1 MAGCSGLPK
10 PCKAPEDDSP
20 TKEECANSE
29 VVRQFIKRVW
39 NYRWTSKDDKAFLDA
54 REKGN
59 QCYVPPSIAAAL
71 DELRSS
77 RTIRH
82 RRDRKGKPIRS
93 TGADDY
99 ATCVNA
105 VHEVI
110 QEIKLKILDLVVDG
124 DRVVAHIAFEGV
136 DRRADKRTDR
146 PGAFGAKSPTG
157 ARFRVHTATFYRV
170 RNGRIAEDWL
180 AFEVPYPGP
189 LKAKAA

>member
-1 MAGCSGLPK
+1 MAGCSGLPDS
-10 PCKAPEDDSP
+10 CGAPEDDCP

-39 NYRWTSKDDKAFLDA
+39 NYRWTSKDDKAFVQA
-54 REKGN
+54 RDKGDVT
-59 QCYVPPSIAAAL
+59 YVPPSIAAAL
-71 DELRSS
+71 DELRSAK
-77 RTIRH
+77 TIRH
-82 RRDRKGKPIRS
+82 RKNRKGKPVRS
-93 TGADDY
+93 SGADDY

-110 QEIKLKILDLVVDG
+110 QEIKLKILDLVVDK

-136 DRRADKRTDR
+136 DRRADGRTDR

-157 ARFRVHTATFYRV
+157 RRFRVHTATLYRV
-170 RNGRIAEDWL
+170 RNGKIAEDWL

-189 LKAKAA
+189 LVAQAA